1 LKFDDLDIPDRLKSS
16 LRSQGYTDLY
26 PPQEEAVPH
35 VLAGRSTVLS
45 IPTASGKSLVAYLA
59 ILNSVLRGGKA
70 IYIVPLRALASEKY
84 EELRRFEDL
93 GVRVAMSVGDFD
105 APEISLE
112 RFDIIVATSEKT
124 DSLLRHRMS
133 WLEKVSV
140 VVADEIH
147 LINDPG
153 RGPTLEVILSKFRMI
168 NPDVQIVALSATINN
183 SPQVAEW
190 LDAEHVSSD
199 WRPVPLRE
207 GVCLDGRLSFSDG
220 TRREIAD
227 SGDPVTSLVEDCLSG
242 SGQVLIFVN
251 TRRASESLA
260 KSLAPVVRR
269 HIPDAKEARRISK
282 ALSAEEEEPTLIGKH
297 LSTCMKSG
305 TAFHNAGLSNAQ
317 RRKVEDHF
325 REGKIRCAV
334 ATPTLAAGINLPAR
348 MVIVRD
354 TGRFDANYGFS
365 AIPVLE
371 VKQMSG
377 RAGRPKYDSFGEA
390 LLIAKD
396 EEHASFLMEN
406 YVLGEPEEVY
416 SKLGT
421 EPALRSHVLA
431 AVATGTARSEEE
443 IAGFFEHTFLAV
455 QTEVAYLREILE
467 RILDFL
473 EKQEMIRREEKGALR
488 ATFFG
493 KRVSDL
499 YLDPQSAVTF
509 RNALSKLGKRSDFG
523 ILHAVAATTEMQTLY
538 LRQRDY
544 EWVEELLDERRSELL
559 IDVPDDL
566 AQYEFFLSE
575 LKTAALIS
583 DWAEEKSEESIER
596 RFGIG
601 PGDIRNKMEIAE
613 WMAYSMDQLSAIFMK
628 EAHPLI
634 EPLVRRIRYGVREEL
649 LDLVKLRNIGR
660 VRARILYDGGFR
672 NIEEVR
678 TAPVE
683 KISALPGIGNKLALL
698 IKRELGQESGARENI
713 DTENGQRRLS
723 DFPEKRAR

>member
-1 LKFDDLDIPDRLKSS
+1 MKFDNLDMPETLKSS
-16 LRSQGYTDLY
+16 LREQGYIDLY
-26 PPQEEAVPH
+26 PPQEESLSH
-35 VLAGRSTVLS
+35 VLAGKSTVLA
-45 IPTASGKSLVAYLA
+45 IPTASGKSMVAYLA
-59 ILNSVLRGGKA
+59 ILSSVLRGGKA

-84 EELRRFEDL
+84 EELSRFGSL
-93 GVRVAMSVGDFD
+93 GVKVALSVGDFD

-112 RFDIIVATSEKT
+112 KFDIIVATSEKT

-168 NPDVQIVALSATINN
+168 NPEVQIVALSATIRN
-183 SPQVAEW
+183 SRQLADW
-190 LDAEHVSSD
+190 LEAEHVSSD

-207 GVCLDGRLSFSDG
+207 GVYLDGQLAFSDG
-220 TRREIAD
+220 SKREING
-227 SGDPVTSLVEDCLSG
+227 SGDPVASLVEDCLSG
-242 SGQVLIFVN
+242 SGQALIFVN

-260 KSLAPVVRR
+260 KSLSPVVRR
-269 HIPDAKEARRISK
+269 FITDSREARKISK
-282 ALSAEEEEPTLIGKH
+282 ALSSEDEEPTLIGKQ
-297 LSTCMKSG
+297 LASCMKSG
-305 TAFHNAGLSNAQ
+305 VAFHNAGLSNAQ
-317 RRKVEDHF
+317 RRRVEEHF

-354 TGRFDANYGFS
+354 TGRFDTNYGYS

-371 VKQMSG
+371 VKQMCG

-390 LLIAKD
+390 LLVARD
-396 EEHASFLMEN
+396 EEHASFLLEN
-406 YVLGEPEEVY
+406 YILGEPEEVY

-431 AVATGTARSEEE
+431 AVATGSAESEEA
-443 IAGFFEHTFLAV
+443 IAEFFEHTFLAV
-455 QTEVAYLREILE
+455 QTEIAYLREVLD

-473 EKQEMIRREEKGALR
+473 EENEMVRRERNGSLK

-509 RNALSKLGKRSDFG
+509 KNALSKLDGGSSFG
-523 ILHAVAATTEMQTLY
+523 ILHAIAATTEMQTLY
-538 LRQRDY
+538 LRQKDY
-544 EWVEELLDERRSELL
+544 EWVEELLEERRSELL
-559 IDVPDDL
+559 IEVPDDL

-575 LKTAALIS
+575 LKTAALID
-583 DWAEEKSEESIER
+583 DWIEEKSEESIER

-601 PGDIRNKMEIAE
+601 PGDIRNKMDIAE
-613 WMAYSMDQLSAIFMK
+613 WMAYSMDQLSAIFRR

-634 EPLVRRIRYGVREEL
+634 EPIVTRIRYGVKQEL

-660 VRARILYDGGFR
+660 VRARTLFNSGLR
-672 NIEEVR
+672 SIENVR
-678 TAPVE
+678 TASLE
-683 KISALPGIGNKLALL
+683 AIAALPGIGKKLAQL
-698 IKRELGQESGARENI
+698 IKRELGQEEEAKVSERSEG
-713 DTENGQRRLS
+713 GQKQLS
-723 DFPEKRAR
+723 DFQERKRA

>member
-1 LKFDDLDIPDRLKSS
+1 
-16 LRSQGYTDLY
+16 
-26 PPQEEAVPH
+26 
-35 VLAGRSTVLS
+35 
-45 IPTASGKSLVAYLA
+45 
-59 ILNSVLRGGKA
+59 
-70 IYIVPLRALASEKY
+70 
-84 EELRRFEDL
+84 
-93 GVRVAMSVGDFD
+93 
-105 APEISLE
+105 
-112 RFDIIVATSEKT
+112 
-124 DSLLRHRMS
+124 
-133 WLEKVSV
+133 
-140 VVADEIH
+140 
-147 LINDPG
+147 
-153 RGPTLEVILSKFRMI
+153 
-168 NPDVQIVALSATINN
+168 
-183 SPQVAEW
+183 
-190 LDAEHVSSD
+190 VSSD
-199 WRPVPLRE
+199 WRPVPLKE

-220 TRREIAD
+220 TRRKITD
-227 SGDPVTSLVEDCLSG
+227 SGDPATSLVEDCLSS

-260 KSLAPVVRR
+260 KSLTSVVRR
-269 HIPDAKEARRISK
+269 FLPDAKEARRISK
-282 ALSAEEEEPTLIGKH
+282 ALSAEDEEPTLIGKH

-317 RRKVEDHF
+317 RRRVEDHF

-354 TGRFDANYGFS
+354 TRRFDANYGFS

-371 VKQMSG
+371 IKQMCG

-431 AVATGTARSEEE
+431 AIATGSARSEEE
-443 IAGFFEHTFLAV
+443 IAEFFEHTFLAV
-455 QTEVAYLREILE
+455 QTEIAYLREILE
-467 RILDFL
+467 RILAFL
-473 EKQEMIRREEKGALR
+473 EEHEMIRREEDGALK

-509 RNALSKLGKRSDFG
+509 RDALSKLGKRADFG
-523 ILHAVAATTEMQTLY
+523 ILHAIAATTEMQTLY

-544 EWVEELLDERRSELL
+544 EWVEELLDEKRDELL

-566 AQYEFFLSE
+566 TQYEFFLSE

-583 DWAEEKSEESIER
+583 DWTEEKSEEAIEK

-613 WMAYSMDQLSAIFMK
+613 WMTYSMDQLSAIFMR

-634 EPLVRRIRYGVREEL
+634 EPLVKRIRYGVKEEL

-660 VRARILYDGGFR
+660 VRARILFNNGFR
-672 NIEEVR
+672 SIEGVR
-678 TAPVE
+678 TAPLE
-683 KISALPGIGNKLALL
+683 KISALPGIGKKLAML
-698 IKRELGQESGARENI
+698 IKRELGQEGEVKANI
-713 DTENGQRRLS
+713 EAESGQRQLS
-723 DFPEKRAR
+723 DFQEKRAK